1 MLSDEANENGEK
13 TATGLIS
20 KKTILN
26 VQHTF
31 SYISLPFFC
40 TTTTWNFQKL
50 PGYTFFG
57 GKVVLVFVRSFFS
70 RRSLHP
76 GGPEHFSFSYRR
88 YKISC
93 CSSNKK
99 CLLCLFLS
107 LQLFF
112 SLSFAGL
119 SPYFLF
125 FSVFLFLYIP
135 NFLGMTINL
144 SLYFRQ
150 HGQLQ
155 KHFPLSVF
163 VFLDSL
169 VVFASQDAGAL
180 PRQTDNLTF
189 INNYHRLTCSGCTD
203 GGRSGVMGRAIRPGH
218 GFPICL
224 THGAPLRA
232 RERAQ
237 LLRAQIEAGLII
249 LLRSCYTRRFATTI
263 FSATQRCSIVATL
276 FRMVRTLFQHCNS
289 VLR

>member
-20 KKTILN
+20 KKTILK

-31 SYISLPFFC
+31 LYISLPLFC
-40 TTTTWNFQKL
+40 TTTAWNFQKL

-57 GKVVLVFVRSFFS
+57 GKVVLVFVHFFFS

-76 GGPEHFSFSYRR
+76 GGPKHFSFSYRR

-99 CLLCLFLS
+99 CLLCFFLS

-150 HGQLQ
+150 HGQVQ

-163 VFLDSL
+163 VFIDSL

-180 PRQTDNLTF
+180 PRQTDYLTF
-189 INNYHRLTCSGCTD
+189 INNYHRPSIHVVGARTAVVLASWAA
-203 GGRSGVMGRAIRPGH
+203 RSSLVMDFEFVSH
-218 GFPICL
+218 
-224 THGAPLRA
+224 
-232 RERAQ
+232 
-237 LLRAQIEAGLII
+237 
-249 LLRSCYTRRFATTI
+249 
-263 FSATQRCSIVATL
+263 
-276 FRMVRTLFQHCNS
+276 M
-289 VLR
+289 VLRCAPERELRY

>member
-93 CSSNKK
+93 SSSNRK
-99 CLLCLFLS
+99 CLLCFLS
-107 LQLFF
+107 LALAPFLVELRWPVALLSLFLC
-112 SLSFAGL
+112 LSF
-119 SPYFLF
+119 SIYSKF
-125 FSVFLFLYIP
+125 VD
-135 NFLGMTINL
+135 MTINL
-144 SLYFRQ
+144 SLILKTTRI
-150 HGQLQ
+150 Q
-155 KHFPLSVF
+155 KHFPLYWLFS
-163 VFLDSL
+163 
-169 VVFASQDAGAL
+169 
-180 PRQTDNLTF
+180 
-189 INNYHRLTCSGCTD
+189 
-203 GGRSGVMGRAIRPGH
+203 
-218 GFPICL
+218 CL
-224 THGAPLRA
+224 
-232 RERAQ
+232 
-237 LLRAQIEAGLII
+237 
-249 LLRSCYTRRFATTI
+249 CFTRRGWP
-263 FSATQRCSIVATL
+263 
-276 FRMVRTLFQHCNS
+276 
-289 VLR
+289 

>member
-26 VQHTF
+26 LQHTF
-31 SYISLPFFC
+31 LYISLPFFC

-57 GKVVLVFVRSFFS
+57 GMFVLVFVRSFFS

-99 CLLCLFLS
+99 CLLCFFLS

-150 HGQLQ
+150 HGQVQ

-163 VFLDSL
+163 VFIDSL

-180 PRQTDNLTF
+180 PRQTDYLTF
-189 INNYHRLTCSGCTD
+189 INNYHRPSIHVVGARTAVVLASWAA
-203 GGRSGVMGRAIRPGH
+203 RSSLVMDFEFVSH
-218 GFPICL
+218 
-224 THGAPLRA
+224 
-232 RERAQ
+232 
-237 LLRAQIEAGLII
+237 
-249 LLRSCYTRRFATTI
+249 
-263 FSATQRCSIVATL
+263 
-276 FRMVRTLFQHCNS
+276 M
-289 VLR
+289 VLRCAPERELRY